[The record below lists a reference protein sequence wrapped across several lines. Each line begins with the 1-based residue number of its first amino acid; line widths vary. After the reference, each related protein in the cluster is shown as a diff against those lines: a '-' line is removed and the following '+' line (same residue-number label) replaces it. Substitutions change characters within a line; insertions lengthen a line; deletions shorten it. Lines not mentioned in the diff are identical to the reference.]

1 MKFKK
6 ILVCFTLAV
15 TLLLA
20 SVFSG
25 CNLSSAKEIKSIEK
39 TSTVGLVDTYTITY
53 SNGTT
58 YTFEITNGKDGE
70 DAQNLSVEE
79 LYEAYI
85 SQNPDADFD
94 DFLQSIATIN
104 PDTTLSV
111 SNKALRS
118 AMKVYSE
125 FTEAYRYGGG
135 FWGQQ
140 QHVSYETAVYC
151 GSAVVYL
158 IESDYTYMITNYHV
172 LYDED
177 AATQSKLAEKIV
189 CYLYGSESEPV
200 ETKQTTSSGA
210 TVYDYG
216 DYGIECE
223 YVGGAIT
230 LDLAVIKASTADV
243 KKINPDVQQIEFA
256 EDYHVGE
263 TAIAIGNS
271 EDEGI
276 SVTKGIVSVDNEYI
290 NYSIDNTERYYRS
303 MRIDTAIYGGN
314 SGGGLFDSDGK
325 LIGITNAGDSEDQ
338 NINYAIPVNIVK
350 PVVENII
357 HYNDGGVK
365 VLKLGVTVSAQ
376 NGKYVY
382 DAQKG
387 YGDIKEDVI
396 CTEITD
402 NSLADKG
409 FGLEAG
415 DRLVALKINGV
426 TNEFNRYFNLG
437 DLLYTVRQGDVVSF
451 IYYRNDEKV
460 QSTEYQVTKQ
470 DLVSVA

>member
-1 MKFKK
+1 MKLKK
-6 ILVCFTLAV
+6 LLVCFTLAV
-15 TLLLA
+15 TLLLSSA
-20 SVFSG
+20 FSG

-53 SNGTT
+53 SDGTA

-79 LYEAYI
+79 LYAAYI
-85 SQNPDADFD
+85 AQNPDADFD
-94 DFLQSIATIN
+94 DFLKSIASFN
-104 PDTTLSV
+104 PNTTLSV

-118 AMKVYSE
+118 AMKVYTE
-125 FTEAYRYGGG
+125 FTEYRYGSG
-135 FWGQQ
+135 FWSPQYT
-140 QHVSYETAVYC
+140 SYETAVYC

-189 CYLYGSESEPV
+189 CYLYGSESEPL
-200 ETKQTTSSGA
+200 ETKQTTTNGT

-230 LDLAVIKASTADV
+230 LDLAVIKALTADV
-243 KKINPDVQQIEFA
+243 KKINPDVQPIEFA
-256 EDYHVGE
+256 KDYHVGE

-290 NYSIDNTERYYRS
+290 NYTIDKNERYYRS

-365 VLKLGVTVSAQ
+365 VLKLGVTVASQ
-376 NGKYVY
+376 NGRYVY

-387 YGDIKEDVI
+387 YGDIIEDVI
-396 CTEITD
+396 CSEVTEG
-402 NSLADKG
+402 SLADSG

-415 DRLVALKINGV
+415 DKLVALNINGV

-460 QSTEYQVTKQ
+460 QSTEYRVTTR

>member
-6 ILVCFTLAV
+6 LLVYVTLIV
-15 TLLLA
+15 TLLLS

-25 CNLSSAKEIKSIEK
+25 CDLSSAKKIKSIEK

-53 SNGTT
+53 SDGSV

-79 LYEAYI
+79 LYAAYI
-85 SQNPDADFD
+85 AENPEADFD
-94 DFLQSIATIN
+94 DFLKSVTSLN
-104 PDTTLSV
+104 LDTTLNV

-118 AMKVYSE
+118 AMKVYAE
-125 FTEAYRYGGG
+125 FTEAYRSAVG

-140 QHVSYETAVYC
+140 QTSYETAVYC
-151 GSAVVYL
+151 GSAVVCL
-158 IESDYTYMITNYHV
+158 IESNYTYMITNYHV

-177 AATQSKLAEKIV
+177 AATQSKLAERIV
-189 CYLYGSESEPV
+189 CYLYGSESEPI
-200 ETKQTTSSGA
+200 ETKQTTTNGA

-230 LDLAVIKASTADV
+230 LDLAVIKARTADV
-243 KKINPDVQQIEFA
+243 KKINPDVEPIEFA
-256 EDYHVGE
+256 KDYHVGE

-290 NYSIDNTERYYRS
+290 NYAIDKAERYYRS

-338 NINYAIPVNIVK
+338 NINYAIPVNVVK

-365 VLKLGVTVSAQ
+365 VLKLGVTVASQ
-376 NGKYVY
+376 NGRYVY

-387 YGDIKEDVI
+387 YGDIIEDVI
-396 CTEITD
+396 CSEITD
-402 NSLADKG
+402 DSLADKG
-409 FGLEAG
+409 FGLEVG
-415 DRLVALKINGV
+415 DKLVALNINGV
-426 TNEFNRYFNLG
+426 THEFNRYFNLG

-460 QSTEYQVTKQ
+460 QSIEYQVTKQ